1 MTGHDSDKT
10 RRLKGIAVS
19 SGIII
24 GEARLFD
31 RSRVRVVYQY
41 FANGGQ
47 VSKEV
52 ERLREALRVT
62 EDQLVT
68 LKNHMPD
75 HIKEHAFIL
84 DTHLMILKDSM
95 LNDLTIQR
103 ILNEK
108 INAEWA
114 IKKSLEDIRQIFAQI
129 EDEYISSRINDVEN
143 VTERILLNLSGKTWE
158 SLSEINERAIIVA
171 HDLSPGD
178 TTELNIDKVMGF
190 ITDKGGSTS
199 HTGIMAQA
207 LGLPAVV
214 GLESATDLVENGDV
228 LIVDGNTG
236 EVIINP
242 DDGTIAYYLEKQV
255 QQEKYKSSIARISHL
270 AAETRDGHR
279 IAVKANIEFL
289 EEVAAARNHGGEA
302 IGLYRTEVLYLRSK
316 ELPTEEELFN
326 DYRQVAEIIAPN
338 PVTIRTLDLGG
349 DKVASASEVGNETN
363 PALGLRAIRFCLKE
377 PEIFRTQLRAI
388 LRASA
393 YGKIQI
399 MFPMI
404 SGLQDILDAKEILK
418 QVERELDAENIDYD
432 HEIKT
437 GIMIEVPS
445 AVSMAEVLARHVD
458 FFSIGTND
466 LIQYALAI
474 DRTNEHVAYMYD
486 PFHPAILR
494 MIQQVADA
502 AKKAGISVA
511 VCGEMGG
518 DPLCVPILL
527 GLGLEELSMN
537 PSSIPLIKKVIR
549 SMSMRKAVD
558 DCDKV
563 MRLNTAREVRAY
575 ILDWMKA
582 LIPELEEKGY
592 LGSGNK

>member
-1 MTGHDSDKT
+1 MTEHDSDKT

-114 IKKSLEDIRQIFAQI
+114 IKKSLEDIRQIFTQI

-242 DDGTIAYYLEKQV
+242 DDSTIAHYREKQV

-326 DYRQVAEIIAPN
+326 DYRQVAKIIAPN
-338 PVTIRTLDLGG
+338 SVTIRTLDLGG

-445 AVSMAEVLARHVD
+445 AVSMAEVLAHHVD

-549 SMSMRKAVD
+549 SMSMRETVD
-558 DCDKV
+558 DCDKI

-575 ILDWMKA
+575 ILDLMKA
-582 LIPELEEKGY
+582 LIPELEDK
-592 LGSGNK
+592 